1 MPSIPASVLYDF
13 VVCSL
18 KTQVD
23 IAKRVRDIQNA
34 DYILFDPS
42 FRRTHRIRIG
52 DYRVEVDAMG
62 RKAVTC
68 AAAKEVFDVDDYWQ
82 IVREFDCED
91 IILHHRC
98 IALRAKPVVKSRSKL
113 SIDIPPPTH
122 HHMPSLS
129 ATTTP
134 PSSP

>member
-1 MPSIPASVLYDF
+1 MTSIPVSVLYDF

-68 AAAKEVFDVDDYWQ
+68 AAAKEVFDFEDYWQ
-82 IVREFDCED
+82 VVKDFGCDD
-91 IILHHRC
+91 IILHGRC
-98 IALRAKPVVKSRSKL
+98 IALRAKPVIKSRSKL
-113 SIDIPPPTH
+113 TLDIPSSTLPSES
-122 HHMPSLS
+122 SLS
-129 ATTTP
+129 LTP